1 MVSLKDKIFK
11 SKVTQEK
18 DLYIKRLEAKIQELR
33 SVIDKV
39 PGNFYWKDID
49 GAYLGCNGGV
59 LKALNRVSLKGGSK
73 IKSPSDIIGKNNYDL
88 FKDDILADS
97 LTANDNFVM
106 STGEEQVF
114 VESHSNRSGHSQHW
128 LSKKAPHVN
137 ELGEIIGLIGSAHD
151 ITEQKKLE
159 NDLEIALERSKSD
172 TKAKEDFIDSLS
184 HDIRTPLAGIIG
196 LIGYLEKNTKGMP
209 NINEKTKIL
218 NEATKSFLNF
228 FNEILATVEDVDVG
242 ENKNKYTIVNLKE
255 LIAEFENI
263 YRPSIINKGL
273 EFNVNLDKKIVD
285 NVEVRKEIVVRIITN
300 LIGNAI
306 KFTEKG
312 RINFSINSSDSPGY
326 IEITVSDTG
335 IGIAPENTE
344 KLFDRFTRNFSNR
357 VDYKGTGL
365 GLYMVNK
372 YVDSISGTL
381 HVESE
386 LGVGTSFKVVFPV
399 KYKPPVNEVVTVSN
413 SLKLNDDDYDKC
425 STIPEKNIL
434 IIEDND
440 LAAFAL
446 DNMIKEFK
454 HKTAIASTASQA
466 LIKLKNNS
474 YDLIFLDQDLPDANG
489 IDLIT
494 DIRKITGSDDL
505 PIIILSGHIGRDLQ
519 AKLKNIKC
527 QGLFVKPM
535 QVEHLVKILNKYLI
549 NSGVV

>member
-11 SKVTQEK
+11 SKDTQEK

-88 FKDDILADS
+88 FKEDILADS

-114 VESHSNRSGHSQHW
+114 VESHSNRTGQSQHW

-137 ELGEIIGLIGSAHD
+137 ESGEIIGLIGSAHD

-159 NDLEIALERSKSD
+159 KELEIALEKSKSD
-172 TKAKEDFIDSLS
+172 TKAKDDFIDSLS

-196 LIGYLEKNTKGMP
+196 LIEYIGKNTKALP
-209 NINEKTKIL
+209 DINEKIKIL
-218 NEATKSFLNF
+218 NKATNSFLNF

-242 ENKNKYTIVNLKE
+242 ENKNKYTVVNLKE

-425 STIPEKNIL
+425 SAIPEKNIL

-454 HKTAIASTASQA
+454 HKTTIASTAAQA
-466 LIKLKNNS
+466 IEELKNNS

-489 IDLIT
+489 VDLIT
-494 DIRKITGSDDL
+494 DIRAIIGSYDL
-505 PIIILSGHIGRDLQ
+505 PIIILSGHIGRNLQ

-535 QVEHLVKILNKYLI
+535 QVEHLVKILNKYLVK
-549 NSGVV
+549 SGVV

>member
-11 SKVTQEK
+11 SKDTQEK
-18 DLYIKRLEAKIQELR
+18 DLYIKRLEDKIKELR

-39 PGNFYWKDID
+39 PGNFYWKDLD
-49 GAYLGCNGGV
+49 GKYLGCNDSV
-59 LKALNRVSLKGGSK
+59 IESLTHIPLKNDVKLNSS
-73 IKSPSDIIGKNNYDL
+73 SDIVGKNNYDL
-88 FKDDILADS
+88 FEDDFHADVLA
-97 LTANDNFVM
+97 ANDNLVM

-114 VESHSNRSGHSQHW
+114 VESFSNRVGGSQYW

-137 ELGEIIGLIGSAHD
+137 ELGETVGLIGSAHD
-151 ITEQKKLE
+151 ITIQKKLE
-159 NDLEIALERSKSD
+159 KELKIALEKSKSD
-172 TKAKEDFIDSLS
+172 AKAKEDFIDSLS

-196 LIGYLEKNTKGMP
+196 LIEYLEKNTKGMP
-209 NINEKTKIL
+209 DINEKTKIL

-228 FNEILATVEDVDVG
+228 FNEILATVEDVDVN
-242 ENKNKYTIVNLKE
+242 ENKNKHTLVNLKE

-263 YRPSIINKGL
+263 YRPAITNKNL
-273 EFNVNLDKKIVD
+273 EFNVKLDKKIAAH
-285 NVEVRKEIVVRIITN
+285 VEVRKEIVVKIITN

-326 IEITVSDTG
+326 IEIIVSDTG
-335 IGIAPENTE
+335 IGIAPENIE

-357 VDYKGTGL
+357 IDYKGTGL

-425 STIPEKNIL
+425 SAIPEKNIL

-454 HKTAIASTASQA
+454 HKTTIASTAAQA
-466 LIKLKNNS
+466 IEELKNNS

-489 IDLIT
+489 VDLIT
-494 DIRKITGSDDL
+494 DIRAIIGSYDL
-505 PIIILSGHIGRDLQ
+505 PIIILSGHIGRNLQ

-535 QVEHLVKILNKYLI
+535 QVEHLVKILNKYLVK
-549 NSGVV
+549 SGVV